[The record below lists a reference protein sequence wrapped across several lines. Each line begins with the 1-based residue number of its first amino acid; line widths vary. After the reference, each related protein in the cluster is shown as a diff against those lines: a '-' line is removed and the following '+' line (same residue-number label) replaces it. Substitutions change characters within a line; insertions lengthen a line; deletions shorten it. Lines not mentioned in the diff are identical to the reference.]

1 MRSKVPQL
9 DWNSYLQCEKRIWT
23 LSYFVYFYL
32 SSAFRFCFVPFPP
45 LYMFFVFALL
55 QADDVNRV
63 VEERSGRLPLHI
75 AADFGQEEVMVYL
88 IAIGADINVRA
99 PSPVVLLGVSLTNNC
114 HYFRTSGLGSDK
126 IWHGVLLNSTRVFL
140 ISAFF
145 ISIFFWRSCPRNF
158 SVAMCFY
165 LFIILLL

>member
-1 MRSKVPQL
+1 
-9 DWNSYLQCEKRIWT
+9 
-23 LSYFVYFYL
+23 
-32 SSAFRFCFVPFPP
+32 
-45 LYMFFVFALL
+45 MFFVVFALL

-75 AADFGQEEVMVYL
+75 AADFGQEEVMMYL
-88 IAIGADINVRA
+88 ITIGADINVRA

-126 IWHGVLLNSTRVFL
+126 IWHSVLLNSTRVFL

-158 SVAMCFY
+158 SVV
-165 LFIILLL
+165 L

>member
-1 MRSKVPQL
+1 
-9 DWNSYLQCEKRIWT
+9 
-23 LSYFVYFYL
+23 
-32 SSAFRFCFVPFPP
+32 
-45 LYMFFVFALL
+45 MFFVIFALL

-88 IAIGADINVRA
+88 ITIGADINVRA

-126 IWHGVLLNSTRVFL
+126 IWHGILLNSTRVFRT
-140 ISAFF
+140 SAFF
-145 ISIFFWRSCPRNF
+145 
-158 SVAMCFY
+158 Y
-165 LFIILLL
+165 QHLFLKVMSQKL